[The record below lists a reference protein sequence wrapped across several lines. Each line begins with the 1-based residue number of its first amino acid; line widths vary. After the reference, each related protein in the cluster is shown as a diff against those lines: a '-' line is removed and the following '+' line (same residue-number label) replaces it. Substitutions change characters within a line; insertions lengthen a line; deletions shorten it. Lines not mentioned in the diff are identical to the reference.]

1 MRAWTRLSRLA
12 CLVRSCKGLF
22 NHHSRSYMT
31 LQPPLKLF
39 GQTGLG
45 HCPSRMSPRT
55 KPVPL
60 GQFTRGGWYEW
71 QNAT

>member
-1 MRAWTRLSRLA
+1 
-12 CLVRSCKGLF
+12 
-22 NHHSRSYMT
+22 MT